1 MAKRITPLMV
11 LLILGI
17 GLCGVVI
24 ADWYWFSPSI
34 TGPTIHVGGSIEAK
48 VVDPTSGW
56 TGSVQ
61 TPYAELVEVTEL
73 INGGIIGP
81 DPNLL
86 YAFIKVG
93 STNAADLYLKID
105 VTRPAGMYVSANV
118 RYLAIQVDDSWTSAD
133 MLLASDVA
141 TDGTQSVNLELVS
154 NPLYALMTFPDSV
167 LFVVVEFSIG
177 PGSLPW
183 GNHPMSVVF
192 SLGDSL

>member
-24 ADWYWFSPSI
+24 ADWYWSSPSI
-34 TGPTIHVGGSIEAK
+34 TGPTIYVGGSIAAK
-48 VVDPTSGW
+48 VVDPRTVWNG
-56 TGSVQ
+56 GQ
-61 TPYAELVEVTEL
+61 EPYADLVPITEL
-73 INGGIIGP
+73 LDGAVLTL
-81 DPNLL
+81 DPNM
-86 YAFIKVG
+86 YFAFIKVG

-118 RYLAIQVDDSWTSAD
+118 RYLAIQEDYTWTSAD
-133 MLLASDVA
+133 MLLATDVA
-141 TDGTQSVNLELVS
+141 IDGSQSVSLEL
-154 NPLYALMTFPDSV
+154 NEDPLYALYDSPTCV
-167 LFVVVEFSIG
+167 IFVVVEFSIG